1 MARTATLAIKII
13 ADATKA
19 AKGLQGAG
27 SEVSKF
33 DQRMQKANRG
43 ALAVVGGLTAV
54 GVAAFKEANQ
64 LQQASGA
71 VDSVFGKQA
80 KAVHQLA
87 RSAADS
93 FGLSRSEYSQT
104 AAVFGAQLKNM
115 GVSAGKLVP
124 TTDKLIGL
132 GSDLAATFG
141 GSTSDAVAAIGSLM
155 RGEADPIERYGVGIK
170 QVDVNARLAAQGQD
184 KLTGA
189 AKKTAET
196 EARLA
201 LLMEQTTA
209 AQGQRAREANTA
221 ASRQEVAMAKLKNA
235 GAALGT
241 MLLPV
246 VASIAEKFAGLAGF
260 VEKNSTAFQTGAV
273 VVGGFAAAIL
283 VTNAAVNAYRA
294 TMVAVTAAK
303 ALYTAVTKG
312 GIVATKAQA
321 VASKA
326 AAAAQWVL
334 NAAMSANPIGLVIAA
349 IALLVAGF
357 ILAYKKS
364 ETFRNIVKAV
374 MKAARDAIGWVVTKV
389 KELHGWFVS
398 KVPGALNTMKR
409 VASAVFTALTAQPRL
424 VISVVKNLYQ
434 WFVEHVPAA
443 MRSMR
448 DRGAKL
454 IGALVAPIRNVRD
467 WIQSLIDKIRN
478 ISWPQPPEWMRKI
491 GSGLGNLFGSYYGPG
506 GGATSAYAPAVFA
519 APGELKAAMG
529 GGSVV
534 RRLGGGS
541 SGPTV
546 QIVVQG
552 AVDPI
557 STARQIR
564 RILDRADLATG
575 APA

>member
-43 ALAVVGGLTAV
+43 ALAVVGGLAAV
-54 GVAAFKEANQ
+54 GTAAFKEANE

-71 VDSVFGKQA
+71 VESVFGKQA
-80 KAVHQLA
+80 NAVHQLA
-87 RSAADS
+87 KSAADN
-93 FGLSRSEYSQT
+93 FGLSRAEYSQT

-115 GVSAGKLVP
+115 GISAGKLVP

-141 GSTSDAVAAIGSLM
+141 GSTADAVSAIGALM
-155 RGEADPIERYGVGIK
+155 RGEADPIERYGVSIK
-170 QVDVNARLAAQGQD
+170 QTDINARLAAQGQD

-189 AKKTAET
+189 AKRTAET

-201 LLMEQTTA
+201 LLMEQTA
-209 AQGQRAREANTA
+209 DAQGQRAREADTA

-241 MLLPV
+241 ILLPV
-246 VASIAEKFAGLAGF
+246 VASIAEKFAALAGF
-260 VEKNSTAFQTGAV
+260 VERNATAFQTGAV
-273 VVGGFAAAIL
+273 VVGAFAAAIIA
-283 VTNAAVNAYRA
+283 TNAAVNAYRA

-303 ALYTAVTKG
+303 AVYTTVTTG
-312 GIVATKAQA
+312 GTVALKAQA

-326 AAAAQWVL
+326 AAAAQWLL
-334 NAAMSANPIGLVIAA
+334 NAAMTANPIGLVIAA
-349 IALLVAGF
+349 VALLVAGF
-357 ILAYKKS
+357 VLAYKKS
-364 ETFRNIVKAV
+364 ETFRKIVKAV
-374 MKAARDAIGWVVTKV
+374 MKAARDAVGWVVTRLKD
-389 KELHGWFVS
+389 LYGWFAS
-398 KVPGALNTMKR
+398 KVPGALNAMKR
-409 VASAVFTALTAQPRL
+409 AASIVFQAVTAQPRL
-424 VISVVKNLYQ
+424 VISVVRNLYR
-434 WFVEHVPAA
+434 WFAEHVPNA

-448 DRGAKL
+448 DRGVKL
-454 IGALVAPIRNVRD
+454 IGALTKPISTVVS
-467 WIQSLIDKIRN
+467 WVQALIDRIRN
-478 ISWPQPPEWMRKI
+478 ISWPSPPEWMRKL
-491 GSGLGNLFGSYYGPG
+491 GSGLGSLFGSYHGPG
-506 GGATSAYAPAVFA
+506 GGASSAYAPAVFA
-519 APGELKAAMG
+519 APGELKAAAG

-546 QIVVQG
+546 QIIVQG